1 MKKNI
6 SFGKFLPGDSF
17 VHNLDPRI
25 KLIVSFLI
33 FFTVFFVKKW
43 FCFFMMIF
51 LVLFLMKLSRI
62 PMKTYFK
69 SIKPIIIMAFVASV
83 INIIFEFQSR
93 MMLHNNIKFDFFKNS
108 TVMFFRILV
117 LALSGTLI
125 SFTTSPQNIS
135 FSLEKIMTPFK
146 YIGINVQELSLTMT
160 IALRFLPILF
170 DEANKIIVSQASRG
184 AEFKSKNIFKKI
196 KAYSNILVPLFI
208 SAFKKAD
215 FLAESMESRCY
226 DINSKRTRFK
236 NPSLTKSDVLFAGL
250 MILMSIGVIV
260 CDLIINF

>member
-83 INIIFEFQSR
+83 IAQIFMHCIPGWNIRHKVF
-93 MMLHNNIKFDFFKNS
+93 
-108 TVMFFRILV
+108 V
-117 LALSGTLI
+117 
-125 SFTTSPQNIS
+125 
-135 FSLEKIMTPFK
+135 
-146 YIGINVQELSLTMT
+146 
-160 IALRFLPILF
+160 
-170 DEANKIIVSQASRG
+170 
-184 AEFKSKNIFKKI
+184 
-196 KAYSNILVPLFI
+196 
-208 SAFKKAD
+208 
-215 FLAESMESRCY
+215 
-226 DINSKRTRFK
+226 
-236 NPSLTKSDVLFAGL
+236 
-250 MILMSIGVIV
+250 
-260 CDLIINF
+260 

>member
-6 SFGKFLPGDSF
+6 SFGKFLQGDSF

-51 LVLFLMKLSRI
+51 LVLFLIKLSRI

-117 LALSGTLI
+117 LAMSGTLI
-125 SFTTSPQNIS
+125 SFTISTQNIS
-135 FSLEKIMTPFK
+135 FLLE
-146 YIGINVQELSLTMT
+146 
-160 IALRFLPILF
+160 
-170 DEANKIIVSQASRG
+170 
-184 AEFKSKNIFKKI
+184 
-196 KAYSNILVPLFI
+196 
-208 SAFKKAD
+208 
-215 FLAESMESRCY
+215 
-226 DINSKRTRFK
+226 
-236 NPSLTKSDVLFAGL
+236 
-250 MILMSIGVIV
+250 
-260 CDLIINF
+260 

>member
-1 MKKNI
+1 
-6 SFGKFLPGDSF
+6 
-17 VHNLDPRI
+17 
-25 KLIVSFLI
+25 
-33 FFTVFFVKKW
+33 
-43 FCFFMMIF
+43 
-51 LVLFLMKLSRI
+51 
-62 PMKTYFK
+62 
-69 SIKPIIIMAFVASV
+69 
-83 INIIFEFQSR
+83 
-93 MMLHNNIKFDFFKNS
+93 
-108 TVMFFRILV
+108 
-117 LALSGTLI
+117 
-125 SFTTSPQNIS
+125 
-135 FSLEKIMTPFK
+135 MTPFK

-160 IALRFLPILF
+160 ISLRFLPILF
-170 DEANKIIVSQASRG
+170 EEANKIIVSQASRG